1 MNDIARALR
10 ESEEMHQLEEDF
22 QRLIVADESR
32 ATAAADVLEDAVM
45 HITGLQGAAE
55 LRRLLLAIVGLDDLL
70 ASGELGPTEA
80 SELREI
86 QLELQGFLDGGT
98 VVSADDHVEYAEA
111 IYMIETIY
119 AHTRC
124 DVYTMLQTI
133 HLDMLAAEL
142 EAARAAAAVVA
153 AAVAVAEPKER
164 TPEELRREAIAA
176 RLQRFGCG
184 ST

>member
-1 MNDIARALR
+1 MNAFETALR
-10 ESEEMHQLEEDF
+10 ESAEMHQLEEDF

-86 QLELQGFLDGGT
+86 QMELQGLLDGGA

-142 EAARAAAAVVA
+142 EAARAAACA
-153 AAVAVAEPKER
+153 AAASADAAPKER